1 MICHFV
7 HFTDAEC
14 AGHMVNQ
21 PSWGHTTRSRRAR
34 MWTQVCLTPNPSL
47 CHWTCCFPWIQ
58 AAGLLHV
65 TFAHGTWVGGSEQ
78 PWEEDRQICLVLLS
92 TSFWLMYV
100 CYEVHLHDSPTSRSV
115 IPVLWPE
122 LTWDWSC
129 KWVHD
134 LMYFKGNSIKFFQV
148 HICSYVWPPA
158 WSPMCWSQLSGPTS
172 LERAKSKGSWD

>member
-1 MICHFV
+1 MQNVQVIWLINLLEVTQREADEPGCGPRSAWPQTLV
-7 HFTDAEC
+7 YVT
-14 AGHMVNQ
+14 GHVASPESKQ
-21 PSWGHTTRSRRAR
+21 QDSSTSR
-34 MWTQVCLTPNPSL
+34 
-47 CHWTCCFPWIQ
+47 
-58 AAGLLHV
+58 LLMEP
-65 TFAHGTWVGGSEQ
+65 GVGGSEQ